1 MPKTGYA
8 GYYAKTTILARRLG
22 KVNIQAALND
32 VVEKLTGWGY
42 GLILLIPNFVAA
54 LVVML
59 ITLLVARVVHDVVAK
74 GLSKTSSHA
83 MLHSLLATIARVVV
97 ILIGTF
103 IALGILKLDKTVT
116 SLLAGAGVVGLALA
130 FAFQDIASNFLSGIL
145 LALRRPFN
153 PGEIIETNDY
163 FGTVET
169 MNLRSTQLR
178 LPQGQLAII
187 PNSSVFQNPIKNYS
201 QLGMQ
206 RIDLSCGVAYGDDLD
221 TVENLALEAVRGLPM
236 VEAGR
241 PIDLYFTEFGDSSI
255 NFKVRFWVKYARQP
269 DFLGAQSAAIKAIK
283 KAFDK
288 NGITIP
294 FPIRTL
300 DFGVVGGV
308 NLNEVLPA
316 QMYETNGRSAAP
328 KGVS

>member
-1 MPKTGYA
+1 MD
-8 GYYAKTTILARRLG
+8 
-22 KVNIQAALND
+22 IQTALND

-42 GLILLIPNFVAA
+42 SLILLVPNFVAA
-54 LVVML
+54 LIVLAITFL
-59 ITLLVARVVHDVVAK
+59 IAKIVHDVVAK
-74 GLSKTSSHA
+74 GLSRTSSHA

-103 IALGILKLDKTVT
+103 VALGILKLDKTVT
-116 SLLAGAGVVGLALA
+116 SLLAGAGVIGLALA
-130 FAFQDIASNFLSGIL
+130 FAFQDIASNFLAGVL

-163 FGTVET
+163 FGTVEA

-178 LPQGQLAII
+178 LPQGQMVII
-187 PNSSVFQNPIKNYS
+187 PNASVFQNPIKNFS
-201 QLGMQ
+201 QLGLQ
-206 RIDLSCGVAYGDDLD
+206 RVDLTCGVAYGDDLD
-221 TVENLALEAVRGLPM
+221 KVENLTLEVIKSLPM
-236 VEAGR
+236 LESEKPV
-241 PIDLYFTEFGDSSI
+241 DFYYTEFGDSSI

-283 KAFDK
+283 KAFD
-288 NGITIP
+288 NDGITIP

-308 NLNEVLPA
+308 NLNEVLP
-316 QMYETNGRSAAP
+316 QKMYESNGRIQETSADHL
-328 KGVS
+328 S

>member
-1 MPKTGYA
+1 MDIST
-8 GYYAKTTILARRLG
+8 
-22 KVNIQAALND
+22 ALND

-42 GLILLIPNFVAA
+42 GLILLVPNFIAA
-54 LVVML
+54 LIVMAITFL
-59 ITLLVARVVHDVVAK
+59 IARIVHDVVAK
-74 GLSKTSSHA
+74 GLAKTSSHA
-83 MLHSLLATIARVVV
+83 MLHNLLATIARVVV

-103 IALGILKLDKTVT
+103 VALGILKLDKTVT

-153 PGEIIETNDY
+153 VGEIIETNDY
-163 FGTVET
+163 FGTVEA

-178 LPQGQLAII
+178 LPQGQVVII
-187 PNSSVFQNPIKNYS
+187 PNASVFQNPIKNFS

-206 RIDLSCGVAYGDDLD
+206 RVDLSCGVAYGDDL
-221 TVENLALEAVRGLPM
+221 EAVEKLAIETIKSLPM
-236 VEAGR
+236 VVEDK
-241 PIDLYFTEFGDSSI
+241 PVDLYYDEFGDSSI
-255 NFKVRFWVKYARQP
+255 NFKVRFWVKYGRQP
-269 DFLGAQSAAIKAIK
+269 DYLGARSAAIKAIK

-288 NGITIP
+288 DGITIP

-308 NLNEVLPA
+308 NLNEVLPSN
-316 QMYETNGRSAAP
+316 MYESNGRSATP
-328 KGVS
+328 KGVN